1 MNKKVRVQQLGL
13 MDYPKAWD
21 YQEQLL
27 QATVSIKTHN
37 RAHQNEAQEA
47 TPNHLLFVEHP
58 HVYTLGKSG
67 NLEYLLASQDF
78 LKSINATFYKINR
91 GGDIT
96 YHGPQQMV
104 VYPILDLDNFFTDIH
119 KYLRFL
125 EDVVI
130 AVLADYNII
139 AGRYIGFTGVWI
151 DAHEPIKARKICAM
165 GVRCSRWVTMHGIA
179 LNVNTDL
186 NYFNYIIPC
195 GIKDKQVTSMQKEL
209 GYEVPMLEI
218 QQKFQHYFAKQFDC
232 ELEGEL

>member
-1 MNKKVRVQQLGL
+1 
-13 MDYPKAWD
+13 
-21 YQEQLL
+21 
-27 QATVSIKTHN
+27 
-37 RAHQNEAQEA
+37 
-47 TPNHLLFVEHP
+47 
-58 HVYTLGKSG
+58 
-67 NLEYLLASQDF
+67 
-78 LKSINATFYKINR
+78 
-91 GGDIT
+91 
-96 YHGPQQMV
+96 
-104 VYPILDLDNFFTDIH
+104 LDLDNFFTDIH